1 MITFIATFVG
11 GVAAGYFG
19 YRIGFKM
26 GVLAAMARMNAVI
39 VQMQDVVQDIE
50 QFQKQWT
57 EDDL

>member
-1 MITFIATFVG
+1 MITAIATFLG

-19 YRIGFKM
+19 YRMGFKM

-50 QFQKQWT
+50 QFQKQLT

>member
-1 MITFIATFVG
+1 MITAIATFLG
-11 GVAAGYFG
+11 GIAAGYFG
-19 YRIGFKM
+19 YRMGFKM

-57 EDDL
+57 EDEL